1 MSEKVGGIFEDEMS
15 LGMLENSIL
24 YLLKTRTIHN
34 SDTEKTLEGI
44 YSGLAIMHR
53 QEYSDDNAVYPTIC
67 FYLGEDRSNKAA
79 YGGLFE
85 KVMPIYFEGFCLVKT
100 SGVLNYQRSRQQ
112 RRNLRDNLGALLTRY
127 GGTFDIIDTSSGNAV
142 IGGGHISEVRLSA
155 IAGTF
160 NFNGSGLITYH
171 LVEGTETGN

>member
-1 MSEKVGGIFEDEMS
+1 MSEKAGGIFEDEMS

-24 YLLKTRTIHN
+24 YLLHTRTIHN
-34 SDTEKTLEGI
+34 SDAEKTLEEI
-44 YSGLAIMHR
+44 YSGLVFMHR
-53 QEYSDDNAVYPTIC
+53 QDYSDDNAVYPTIC
-67 FYLGEDRSNKAA
+67 FNIGEDRSNRAA

-85 KVMPIYFEGFCLVKT
+85 KIIPIYFEGYCQVKS

-127 GGTFDIIDTSSGNAV
+127 GGTFDIIDTSAGNAV

-171 LVEGTETGN
+171 VVEGTETGN

>member
-1 MSEKVGGIFEDEMS
+1 MFENEMS
-15 LGMLENSIL
+15 LGMLENSII

-34 SDTEKTLEGI
+34 GGTEKTLEEI
-44 YSGLAIMHR
+44 YSGLRIIHR

-67 FYLGEDRSNKAA
+67 FYLGEDRSNRAA

-85 KVMPIYFEGFCLVKT
+85 KVMPVYFEGYCQVK
-100 SGVLNYQRSRQQ
+100 SDGVLNYQRSRQQ
-112 RRNLRDNLGALLTRY
+112 RRNLRDNLAAVLTRY
-127 GGTFDIIDTSSGNAV
+127 GGTFDIIDTSAGNAV

-160 NFNGSGLITYH
+160 NFNGSGLVTYH